1 MQKKATVKKGNRESV
16 CKSAETASVLKN
28 FKRSQQGR
36 PRIKVDQPELLST
49 IIKIVQNSS
58 AINDCRRTECV
69 RSISTLDDIHIDLMK
84 VGRNL
89 SRNGLYLRFLRRG
102 GNTSEGKRYKN
113 TAPNKFLRPES
124 FLIKKI

>member
-49 IIKIVQNSS
+49 IIKIVQNST

-69 RSISTLDDIHIDLMK
+69 RSISTLDDIHIELMK
-84 VGRNL
+84 VGWNL
-89 SRNGLYLRFLRRG
+89 SRNGLYLRFLPRG

-113 TAPNKFLRPES
+113 TGPNKLLRPES